1 MDLLFYVVTTFSTE
15 FGARQNT
22 DEVCTT
28 GGIDIVWYEFI
39 KGWKDIVICSECL
52 RGNQEFYKYLSILVL
67 NEFRYMLLR

>member
-39 KGWKDIVICSECL
+39 KGWKYIVV
-52 RGNQEFYKYLSILVL
+52 NA
-67 NEFRYMLLR
+67 